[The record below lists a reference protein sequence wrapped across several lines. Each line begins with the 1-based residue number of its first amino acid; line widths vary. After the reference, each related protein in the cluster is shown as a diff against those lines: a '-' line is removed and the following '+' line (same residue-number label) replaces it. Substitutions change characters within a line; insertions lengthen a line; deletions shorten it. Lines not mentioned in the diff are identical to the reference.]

1 MSANALDGGDGQ
13 QRWEAAGRP
22 IIPSLHLDGSN
33 VPLHHP
39 SQIASV
45 LGSPPTDDVSSVRRV
60 AWDTVAIIDDF
71 VDLVRSANWDQI
83 LLPTPYRDR
92 STRNLTVNVF
102 RPFQM
107 LPESWVSHRFDWW
120 GGDAD
125 LQQEA
130 LLRDKQALLDWAA
143 TIALDWRSFVLEHED
158 DIAQQDP
165 MIGSNR
171 GDVPYSTLLVTHRY
185 HSANHHRQ
193 VRDVL
198 SRNGVDVAERLRTE
212 SFSDIG
218 LAPELY

>member
-1 MSANALDGGDGQ
+1 MPLNAMDGDAGQ
-13 QRWEAAGRP
+13 RRWEAAGRP
-22 IIPSLHLDGSN
+22 IVPSLYLDGQV

-45 LGSPPTDDVSSVRRV
+45 LGSPATEDVSSVRRV
-60 AWDTVAIIDDF
+60 AWDTVSIIDDF
-71 VDLVRSANWDQI
+71 VELVRSATWEQI
-83 LLPTPYRDR
+83 LIPTPYRDR

-107 LPESWVSHRFDWW
+107 LPESWDSHRFDWW
-120 GGDAD
+120 GGEAD

-130 LLRDKQALLDWAA
+130 LLRDKDALIGWAT

-158 DIAQQDP
+158 EISHEDP
-165 MIGSNR
+165 MIGSNK

-198 SRNGVDVAERLRTE
+198 SRNGVAVGDRLRTE

>member
-1 MSANALDGGDGQ
+1 M
-13 QRWEAAGRP
+13 
-22 IIPSLHLDGSN
+22 IPSLYLDGDAL
-33 VPLHHP
+33 PLHHP
-39 SQIASV
+39 SQIASI
-45 LGSPPTDDVSSVRRV
+45 LGSPPTEDASSVRRV
-60 AWDTVAIIDDF
+60 AWDTVTILDDF
-71 VDLVRSANWDQI
+71 VELVRSASWEQI
-83 LLPTPYRDR
+83 LVPTPFRDR

-107 LPESWVSHRFDWW
+107 LPESWESSRFDWW
-120 GGDAD
+120 GGEAD

-130 LLRDKQALLDWAA
+130 LLRDKDALVDWAMR
-143 TIALDWRSFVLEHED
+143 ISLDWRSFVLDHED
-158 DIAQQDP
+158 EIAARDP

-171 GDVPYSTLLVTHRY
+171 GDVTYSTLLVTHRY

-198 SRNGVDVAERLRTE
+198 SRHGVDVSQRLRTE